1 MKLSLAQ
8 NISRLRKERGMTQE
22 RLAETLGVSF
32 AAVSKWERGAAT
44 PELGLIVEMA
54 DLFGVSVDALLGY
67 EAGRNGQA
75 ALVERL
81 KDLVHDLEAEDP
93 LAQVEDALRRY
104 PNCFE
109 IVYHSAINY
118 RGRGIRRSDTACNQR
133 ALELFRHASCLIGQN
148 TDPEI
153 SETSLHQEMA
163 QTCLALDDWEKAA
176 EILKT
181 HNPCRLN
188 HALIGQI
195 LASWS
200 NDPQQALPYLSGA
213 LLDMLVAHT
222 QIVTGYLNLY
232 EKTAD
237 WDNAAALLDWA
248 LPFYSGLNRPGE
260 AAFTDKC
267 EAMLW
272 ALRADVWLRQNQPDQ
287 AENCLRRA
295 LAIARRFD
303 AAPCYDG
310 TSLRFVAR
318 VAKATALDDLG
329 PTAREGLDRTVAEQN
344 YPELTELWRR
354 ISCEEEA
361 E

>member
-67 EAGRNGQA
+67 EAGRSSQD
-75 ALVERL
+75 ALVEQL
-81 KDLVHDLEAEDP
+81 KDLEHEPDKEDA
-93 LAQVEDALRRY
+93 LAQVETALRRY

-109 IVYHSAINY
+109 VVYHSAVNY
-118 RGRGIRRSDTACNQR
+118 RVRGIRRGDAACERR
-133 ALELFRHASCLIGQN
+133 ALELFRHAGRLIGQN
-148 TDPEI
+148 TDPAI

-163 QTCLALDDWEKAA
+163 QTCLALDDWEKAV
-176 EILKT
+176 EILKA

-188 HALIGQI
+188 HPLIGQI

-200 NDPQQALPYLSGA
+200 NNPQQALPYLSGA
-213 LLDMLVAHT
+213 LLDTLVVHA
-222 QIVTGYLNLY
+222 QIVTGYLSLY
-232 EKTAD
+232 DKTAD

-248 LPFYSGLNRPGE
+248 LPFYSGLNRPD
-260 AAFTDKC
+260 AAGFTDKY
-267 EAMLW
+267 EAILW
-272 ALRADVWLRQNQPDQ
+272 VLRAYVWLRQNQPGR
-287 AENCLRRA
+287 AEDCLRRA
-295 LAIARRFD
+295 RGIARRFD

-310 TSLRFVAR
+310 TGLRFVAR
-318 VAKATALDDLG
+318 VEKATAVDDLG
-329 PTAREGLDRTVAEQN
+329 STAREGIERVLAEQN
-344 YPELTELWRR
+344 APELTELWRR
-354 ISCEEEA
+354 ISCEKETE
-361 E
+361 

>member
-1 MKLSLAQ
+1 
-8 NISRLRKERGMTQE
+8 
-22 RLAETLGVSF
+22 
-32 AAVSKWERGAAT
+32 
-44 PELGLIVEMA
+44 MA

-75 ALVERL
+75 ALVEQL

-93 LAQVEDALRRY
+93 LSQVEDALRRY

-118 RGRGIRRSDTACNQR
+118 RGRGIRRGDTACNQR

-272 ALRADVWLRQNQPDQ
+272 ALRADVWLRQGRPDQ
-287 AENCLRRA
+287 AEDCLRRA

-329 PTAREGLDRTVAEQN
+329 PTAREGLDRTVTEQN

-361 E
+361 K